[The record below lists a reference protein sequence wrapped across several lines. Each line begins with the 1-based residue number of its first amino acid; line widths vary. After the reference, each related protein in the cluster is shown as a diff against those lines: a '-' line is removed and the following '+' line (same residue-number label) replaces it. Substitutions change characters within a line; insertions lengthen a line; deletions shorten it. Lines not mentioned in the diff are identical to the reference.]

1 MLSDKFIKSFLLAL
15 LIVAAGCSDKNE
27 KIPVLNYED
36 KKQML
41 EVVKRFYDE
50 NVINAFGGVF
60 DESGKETIVAGIE
73 KNDKN
78 EWGIKFI
85 QLKKVDNEFETIF
98 ETKLLDGSFKESMV
112 DKIKFPM
119 RDYELI
125 YYNSQGYFMGSG
137 GGEVISYIIDFGKKE
152 IYYAH
157 LVADPE
163 IPPSLYI
170 SPNTQDRYIREFFY
184 TYFKRDYPKLRI
196 VDEDIQLD

>member
-1 MLSDKFIKSFLLAL
+1 MLSDKIINRLLLAL
-15 LIVAAGCSDKNE
+15 FILLVGCSDKNE

-41 EVVKRFYDE
+41 EVVKRFFDE
-50 NVINAFGGVF
+50 NATNSFGGVF
-60 DESGKETIVAGIE
+60 DDSGKETIIAGIE
-73 KNDKN
+73 RNDKS

-98 ETKLLDGSFKESMV
+98 ETKLLDGSFKESLV

-119 RDYELI
+119 RDYEMI

-170 SPNTQDRYIREFFY
+170 SPNTQDRYIKEFFY
-184 TYFKRDYPKLRI
+184 SYFKKDYPKLRI
-196 VDEDIQLD
+196 VEEDIKLD

>member
-60 DESGKETIVAGIE
+60 NESGKETIVAGIE

-152 IYYAH
+152 VYYAH

-184 TYFKRDYPKLRI
+184 SYFKRDYPKLRI
-196 VDEDIQLD
+196 VEEDIQLD

>member
-1 MLSDKFIKSFLLAL
+1 MLSGKNISLSFVAL
-15 LIVAAGCSDKNE
+15 LLLFVSCSDKSE
-27 KIPVLNYED
+27 KIPVINYED
-36 KKQML
+36 KKQVL
-41 EVVKRFYDE
+41 EVVKKFFDE
-50 NVINAFGGVF
+50 NASNAFGGVF
-60 DESGKETIVAGIE
+60 DDSGKETIIAGLE
-73 KNDKN
+73 KNDKS
-78 EWGIKFI
+78 EWGIKFF
-85 QLKKVDNEFETIF
+85 QLQQKDNKFEVRF
-98 ETKLLDGSFKESMV
+98 ETKLLDGSFKESLV

-137 GGEVISYIIDFGKKE
+137 GGEVISYIVDFGKKE

-184 TYFKRDYPKLRI
+184 SYFKKDYPKLRL
-196 VDEDIQLD
+196 VEEDIKID

>member
-1 MLSDKFIKSFLLAL
+1 MLILIFIS
-15 LIVAAGCSDKNE
+15 CSDKSE
-27 KIPVLNYED
+27 KIPVINYED
-36 KKQML
+36 KKQVL
-41 EVVKRFYDE
+41 DVVKKFFDE
-50 NVINAFGGVF
+50 NVSVAFGGVF
-60 DESGKETIVAGIE
+60 DESDKETIIAGIE
-73 KNDKN
+73 KNDKS
-78 EWGIKFI
+78 EWGIKFY
-85 QLKKVDNEFETIF
+85 QLQQIDNEFEIKF
-98 ETKLLDGSFKESMV
+98 ETKALDGSFKESLV

-119 RDYELI
+119 RNYEMI

-184 TYFKRDYPKLRI
+184 SYFKRDYPKLRI
-196 VDEDIQLD
+196 VEEDIKID

>member
-1 MLSDKFIKSFLLAL
+1 MLSNKSINRIFFTL
-15 LIVAAGCSDKNE
+15 LILLISCSDKSE

-36 KKQML
+36 REQIL
-41 EVVKRFYDE
+41 EVVKKFFDV
-50 NVINAFGGVF
+50 NVSNAFGGVF

-73 KNDKN
+73 KNDKS
-78 EWGIKFI
+78 EWGIKFY
-85 QLKKVDNEFETIF
+85 QLLQRENKFEVKF
-98 ETKLLDGSFKESMV
+98 ETKLLDGSFKESLV

-119 RDYELI
+119 RDYEMI

-184 TYFKRDYPKLRI
+184 SYFKKDYPKLRI
-196 VDEDIQLD
+196 VEEDIKID

>member
-1 MLSDKFIKSFLLAL
+1 MLSDKIIKSLLLAL
-15 LIVAAGCSDKNE
+15 LIIVAGCSDKSE

-73 KNDKN
+73 KNDRN

-184 TYFKRDYPKLRI
+184 SYFKRDYPKLRI

>member
-1 MLSDKFIKSFLLAL
+1 MLSDKIINKLLL
-15 LIVAAGCSDKNE
+15 LVIILAAGCSDKNE
-27 KIPVLNYED
+27 KIPVLNYDD

-41 EVVKRFYDE
+41 EVVKRFVDE
-50 NVINAFGGVF
+50 NVSVAFGGVF
-60 DESGKETIVAGIE
+60 DDSGKESIIAGIE

-78 EWGIKFI
+78 EWGIKFLQI
-85 QLKKVDNEFETIF
+85 RLNENELQTVF

-170 SPNTQDRYIREFFY
+170 SANTQDKYIREFFY
-184 TYFKRDYPKLRI
+184 SYFKRDYPKLRI
-196 VDEDIQLD
+196 VDEDIKLD

>member
-1 MLSDKFIKSFLLAL
+1 MLSGKNLKLLFFMLILIFIS
-15 LIVAAGCSDKNE
+15 CSDKSE
-27 KIPVLNYED
+27 KIPVINYED
-36 KKQML
+36 KKQVL
-41 EVVKRFYDE
+41 DVVKKFFDE
-50 NVINAFGGVF
+50 NVSVAFGGVF
-60 DESGKETIVAGIE
+60 DESDKETIIAGIE
-73 KNDKN
+73 KNDKS
-78 EWGIKFI
+78 EWGIKFY
-85 QLKKVDNEFETIF
+85 QLQQIDNEFEIKF
-98 ETKLLDGSFKESMV
+98 ETKALDGSFKESLV

-119 RDYELI
+119 RNYEMI

-184 TYFKRDYPKLRI
+184 SYFKRDYPKLRI
-196 VDEDIQLD
+196 VEEDIKID

>member
-1 MLSDKFIKSFLLAL
+1 MLI
-15 LIVAAGCSDKNE
+15 LINISCSDKSE
-27 KIPVLNYED
+27 KIPVINYED
-36 KKQML
+36 KKQVL
-41 EVVKRFYDE
+41 DVVKKFFDE
-50 NVINAFGGVF
+50 NVSVAFGGVF
-60 DESGKETIVAGIE
+60 DESDKETIIAGIE
-73 KNDKN
+73 KNDKS
-78 EWGIKFI
+78 EWGIKFY
-85 QLKKVDNEFETIF
+85 QLQQIDNEFKIKF
-98 ETKLLDGSFKESMV
+98 ETKALDGSFKESLV

-119 RDYELI
+119 RNYEMI

-184 TYFKRDYPKLRI
+184 SYFKRDYPKLRI
-196 VDEDIQLD
+196 VEEDIKID

>member
-1 MLSDKFIKSFLLAL
+1 MLSGKNLKLLFFM
-15 LIVAAGCSDKNE
+15 LILINISCSDKSE
-27 KIPVLNYED
+27 KIPVINYED
-36 KKQML
+36 KKQVL
-41 EVVKRFYDE
+41 DVVKKFFDE
-50 NVINAFGGVF
+50 NVSVAFGGVF
-60 DESGKETIVAGIE
+60 DESDKETIIAGIE
-73 KNDKN
+73 KNDKS
-78 EWGIKFI
+78 EWGIKFY
-85 QLKKVDNEFETIF
+85 QLQQIDNEFKIKF
-98 ETKLLDGSFKESMV
+98 ETKALDGSFKESLV

-119 RDYELI
+119 RNYEMI

-184 TYFKRDYPKLRI
+184 SYFKRDYPKLRI
-196 VDEDIQLD
+196 VEEDIKID

>member
-50 NVINAFGGVF
+50 NVTNAFGGVF

-152 IYYAH
+152 VYYAH

-184 TYFKRDYPKLRI
+184 SYFKRDYPKLRI

>member
-1 MLSDKFIKSFLLAL
+1 MLSDKTLKRIFIVVLLL
-15 LIVAAGCSDKNE
+15 FISCSDKSE

-41 EVVKRFYDE
+41 EITKKFFDE
-50 NVINAFGGVF
+50 NTSHAFGGVF
-60 DESGKETIVAGIE
+60 DESGKETIIAGIE
-73 KNDKN
+73 KNDKS
-78 EWGIKFI
+78 EWGIKFY
-85 QLKKVDNEFETIF
+85 QLLLNDNKLEVVFETN
-98 ETKLLDGSFKESMV
+98 LLDGSFKESLV

-157 LVADPE
+157 LVADPVV
-163 IPPSLYI
+163 PPSLFI
-170 SPNTQDRYIREFFY
+170 SKNTQDKYIREFFY
-184 TYFKRDYPKLRI
+184 TYFKKDYPKLRI
-196 VDEDIQLD
+196 VDEDITLD

>member
-73 KNDKN
+73 KNDRN

-184 TYFKRDYPKLRI
+184 SYFKRDYPKLRI

>member
-1 MLSDKFIKSFLLAL
+1 LLSGKNLKLLFFMLI
-15 LIVAAGCSDKNE
+15 LINISCSDKSE
-27 KIPVLNYED
+27 KIPVINYED
-36 KKQML
+36 KKQVL
-41 EVVKRFYDE
+41 DVVKKFFDE
-50 NVINAFGGVF
+50 NVSVAFGGVF
-60 DESGKETIVAGIE
+60 DESDKETIIAGIE
-73 KNDKN
+73 KNDKS
-78 EWGIKFI
+78 EWGIKFY
-85 QLKKVDNEFETIF
+85 QLQQIDNEFKIKF
-98 ETKLLDGSFKESMV
+98 ETKALDGSFKESLV

-119 RDYELI
+119 RNYEMI

-184 TYFKRDYPKLRI
+184 SYFKRDYPKLRI
-196 VDEDIQLD
+196 VEEDIKID

>member
-1 MLSDKFIKSFLLAL
+1 LLSDKFIKSFLLAL